1 MAEGHQISRIETG
14 TSQKALSLVYLC
26 RYDEGI
32 MNMRK
37 SRDQNGF
44 NVIDNDDQVSL
55 DKNCTVQS
63 IKRLNITVYCKKNPH
78 TVRLCFPLSPKCN
91 VNVTLALRVFD
102 NSSAVQGS

>member
-63 IKRLNITVYCKKNPH
+63 IKRLNITVYCKKKS
-78 TVRLCFPLSPKCN
+78 TYSTSLFSPQSKMQCQCN
-91 VNVTLALRVFD
+91 FGVESL
-102 NSSAVQGS
+102 